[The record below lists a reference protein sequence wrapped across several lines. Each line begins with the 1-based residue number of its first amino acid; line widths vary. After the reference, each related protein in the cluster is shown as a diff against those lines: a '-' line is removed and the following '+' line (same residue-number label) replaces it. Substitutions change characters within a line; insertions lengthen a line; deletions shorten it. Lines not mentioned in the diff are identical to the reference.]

1 MSELRREKS
10 RNAMLEKRFSNY
22 QGLQETVEEFEEK
35 NKRLTELKKQ
45 IFRDRKMAWAQ
56 LKRQSTQISRLQG
69 KTGSSCSKDN
79 RSKLA
84 PAIRELIEDAEFD
97 RDQAFV
103 ELDNMQQKAA
113 KAFVESKKGSVE
125 RTLLEAVGKKGE
137 HYDFR
142 VIELSQNLSSR
153 GMNAEQVAGALNAI
167 LAFEAHSDAKGGDDR
182 RLIDAR
188 RVREWSEWIYPMMRY
203 VAVSA
208 VNSRFVVEEHL
219 YHDGSSRF
227 GIDFFGTVD
236 KSVREDEEGRRSSQN
251 ILLDVA
257 NPHCS
262 EATVEFEAV
271 KNAKFTEVALRL
283 RLRCRS
289 SFIRVT
295 MTV

>member
-1 MSELRREKS
+1 MS
-10 RNAMLEKRFSNY
+10 EKRFS
-22 QGLQETVEEFEEK
+22 QFEELQETVEEFDEK
-35 NKRLTELKKQ
+35 NKRLTN
-45 IFRDRKMAWAQ
+45 
-56 LKRQSTQISRLQG
+56 LKRGAFKEARAARRKLKRKNTQISRLQG
-69 KTGSSCSKDN
+69 KTGSSCSKYS

-84 PAIRELIEDAEFD
+84 PDIRELIEDAEHD

-103 ELDNMQQKAA
+103 ELDNVQQEAT

-137 HYDFR
+137 HYDYR
-142 VIELSQNLSSR
+142 VIELAQNLSSR

-167 LAFEAHSDAKGGDDR
+167 LVFEAHSDAKGGVDH

-208 VNSRFVVEEHL
+208 VNSRRVVEEHL

-236 KSVREDEEGRRSSQN
+236 KAVREDEEGNRSSQN
-251 ILLDVA
+251 ILMDVA

-283 RLRCRS
+283 RLRYRS